1 MKKGTGIFMTFSF
14 TFIMIGI
21 YLCLLSVSVTQAT
34 VFVVDATVDDGA
46 PDSLREAIEQA
57 NASAGEDI
65 VVLQPGRYVLNM
77 GQLEIQQDLTIQG
90 RGADT
95 TIIDGNKNGRV
106 FFITTEFN
114 PDIKVIIEELT
125 ITGGKV
131 QEPNMDNYGGGIYNE
146 GDLAV
151 KRCAII
157 KNTVID
163 VPESGPFVSVGGGV
177 YSERAL
183 TIKRSIVTRN
193 TTIGDGSGAAGG
205 GISCSGILV
214 IEDSQIVDNW
224 IRGEDGVSGGGID
237 CTGNATIINSQI
249 MNNSITGGVMSA
261 EGAGICIWGDLTISH
276 SKVAWNE
283 IKGIR
288 SAAGGG
294 IMSFGDLNILYSRIT
309 ENMTSGPDSACGGG
323 IFGWTY
329 DNPTTFKLIGS
340 KVTNNIASSQ
350 DIEDGGG
357 IWVRSN
363 VNYIPIKSIVR
374 GNSPDQV
381 FVEP

>member
-1 MKKGTGIFMTFSF
+1 MTFSF
-14 TFIMIGI
+14 TFLMLGI
-21 YLCLLSVSVTQAT
+21 YLCLLSVSVSQAA
-34 VFVVDATVDDGA
+34 VFMVDATVADGD

-57 NASAGEDI
+57 NTSAIEDI

-90 RGADT
+90 RGADR

-114 PDIKVIIEELT
+114 PDIKVIIKELT
-125 ITGGKV
+125 ITGGNV

-146 GDLAV
+146 GDLTV

-177 YSERAL
+177 YSEGAL
-183 TIKRSIVTRN
+183 AIKRSIVTRN
-193 TTIGDGSGAAGG
+193 TAIGDGLGAVGG
-205 GISCSGILV
+205 GISCFGTLV
-214 IEDSQIVDNW
+214 IEDSEIVGNW

-237 CTGNATIINSQI
+237 CTGSATIRNSQI
-249 MNNSITGGVMSA
+249 MRNSIKGGVMSA
-261 EGAGICIWGDLTISH
+261 EGGGICIWGDLNISH
-276 SKVAWNE
+276 SKVAWNA
-283 IKGIR
+283 INGIR

-294 IMSFGDLNILYSRIT
+294 IMSFGDLNIFYSRIT
-309 ENMTSGPDSACGGG
+309 GNMTSGPDSACGGG
-323 IFGWTY
+323 VFGWTY
-329 DNPTTFKLIGS
+329 NIPTTFKLIRS
-340 KVTNNIASSQ
+340 KVTNNFASSL